1 MCPMQVRLRYMRWR
15 HATWGIEIMSFH
27 FGTKR
32 FAAGVALLA
41 SSTMLSGC
49 LFQAGT
55 FDATL
60 HITADRQFAF
70 SYQGEI
76 VMAGMNQLAEMAQEA
91 EGEQPCYT
99 QDTGKERPCTEEELA
114 ERGREDAAGRQM
126 MEGMLGGIDMSDEE
140 EVAEM
145 AAMLER
151 QAGWNSVESIGDG
164 TFVVDFSISS
174 TLGHDFD
181 FPTFEDM
188 PMSNSFVQVRLRDEG
203 RARISAPGFA
213 PTGGN
218 PMGAMMMGMMGAF
231 SEGAAEG
238 SEDAPQMDMRQPE
251 GTFRIVT
258 DARILAN
265 NTDDGPVADQR
276 GEVLT
281 WEINSNTVAAPMALI
296 EFSQ

>member
-1 MCPMQVRLRYMRWR
+1 V
-15 HATWGIEIMSFH
+15 TIH
-27 FGTKR
+27 FGAKK
-32 FAAGVALLA
+32 FAAGMALLV

-49 LFQAGT
+49 LFQPGT

-60 HITADRQFAF
+60 HIMADRQFAF

-76 VMAGMNQLAEMAQEA
+76 VMAGMNELAEMAQEA
-91 EGEQPCYT
+91 EGDQPCYT
-99 QDTGKERPCTEEELA
+99 EGGGKERPCTEEELA
-114 ERGREDAAGRQM
+114 ERAREDAMGRQM

-151 QAGWNSVESIGDG
+151 QAGWNSVEFIGDG
-164 TFVVDFSISS
+164 TFMVDFSITS

-188 PMSNSFVQVRLRDEG
+188 PMSNSFVQVRLRHDG

-218 PMGAMMMGMMGAF
+218 PMGAMMMMMGAF

-238 SEDAPQMDMRQPE
+238 GESTPEMNMRQPE

-265 NTDDGPVADQR
+265 NTDDGPVTDQR

-281 WEINSNTVAAPMALI
+281 WEINSSTVAAPTALI
-296 EFSQ
+296 EFRQ